1 MSDPRP
7 TIEEIRD
14 RAAIQDLLIRYAAAI
29 DSEEWELLDSVFLPD
44 AEIDYTTSGGIKGR
58 YPEVR
63 AWLEKVLP
71 SFEVKQ
77 HLLANT
83 TLQLEGDRATSRT
96 YFYNPMGAPGPDGAV
111 QLFFVGGYYNDELVR
126 TSEGWRIARRF
137 EEQAW
142 LQGHVPAG
150 VEA

>member
-14 RAAIQDLLIRYAAAI
+14 RAAIEELLIRYAAAI
-29 DSEEWELLDSVFLPD
+29 DEEDWELLDRVFVPD
-44 AEIDYTTSGGIKGR
+44 AEIDYTSSGGTSGR

-71 SFEVKQ
+71 HFQVKQ

-83 TLQLEGDRATSRT
+83 TLHLDGDTARSRT
-96 YFYNPMGAPGPDGAV
+96 YFFNPMGAPGPDGDV

-126 TSEGWRIARRF
+126 TPEGWRIARRV

-142 LQGHVPAG
+142 FQGEPPAN
-150 VEA
+150 AKA

>member
-29 DSEEWELLDSVFLPD
+29 DSEDWELLDSVFVPD

-63 AWLEKVLP
+63 AWLAKVLP
-71 SFEVKQ
+71 NFRVKQ
-77 HLLANT
+77 HLLTNT
-83 TLQLEGDRATSRT
+83 TLELKGDSATSRT
-96 YFYNPMGAPGPDGAV
+96 YFYNPMGAPGPDGGV
-111 QLFFVGGYYNDELVR
+111 QLFFVGGFYNDELVR
-126 TSEGWRIARRF
+126 TPEGWRIARRF

-142 LQGHVPAG
+142 LQSQAPPSAQP
-150 VEA
+150 